1 MRTRLLALAIVLSL
15 VVLGMGNISYAKG
28 KTTQK
33 AKTTHVVKKST
44 TMKTANM
51 QKKETSAT
59 TNKKKVVSAKH
70 HKVHKM
76 AKTSKTTKSH
86 KASTK
91 TSKTS
96 TKSKT
101 ETPKS
106 NQYKAISLN
115 FIHESGTVLSC
126 QNLK

>member
-1 MRTRLLALAIVLSL
+1 MKTRLVALAIVLSL
-15 VVLGMGNISYAKG
+15 VVLGLGNTSYAKG
-28 KTTQK
+28 KTTKK
-33 AKTTHVVKKST
+33 AQTTHVEKKST
-44 TMKTANM
+44 TAKTADM
-51 QKKETSAT
+51 QKSDTSKMKGKTQVA
-59 TNKKKVVSAKH
+59 SAKH

-106 NQYKAISLN
+106 NQ
-115 FIHESGTVLSC
+115 
-126 QNLK
+126 